1 MAIKLLT
8 HTRRMP
14 FAFQPFRSETFADVF
29 VIRIAMWVSIFL
41 FVNVGRF
48 FVPLFHSTAFSLLMC
63 LCVCVSQIDHGIGIV
78 SYGNGAQTIK

>member
-1 MAIKLLT
+1 MSLL
-8 HTRRMP
+8 
-14 FAFQPFRSETFADVF
+14 FALQCGLAFFRSSMLA
-29 VIRIAMWVSIFL
+29 A
-41 FVNVGRF
+41 F